1 MPVVGPG
8 SPNEKHVKKIYDE
21 VISLLTEKFDIQKY
35 PIATTFPNWQEERD
49 KRNAV
54 LYDAI
59 YSLVEL
65 DIWEGW

>member
-8 SPNEKHVKKIYDE
+8 SPNEKHVKKIYGE
-21 VISLLTEKFDIQKY
+21 VMSLLAEKFNIQRNPPEK
-35 PIATTFPNWQEERD
+35 FPNWQEERD
-49 KRNAV
+49 QRNTV